1 MKDKVL
7 SMLRKKPMTDRE
19 ITTELGVSIY
29 YVRIALKDLL
39 AENRINRPHGGVYV
53 MNFL

>member
-19 ITTELGVSIY
+19 MTTELCTSIY
-29 YVRIALKDLL
+29 YVRLALKELL

-53 MNFL
+53 II

>member
-39 AENRINRPHGGVYV
+39 RDCHRKSLIAFHG
-53 MNFL
+53 F